1 MTSGGHPE
9 KCFTASIPTFNQ
21 WILAVT
27 VLYFQSVVFFFQY
40 LVASKSDQFICGFQA
55 KI

>member
-1 MTSGGHPE
+1 MNGKTVTSGGHPD

-27 VLYFQSVVFFFQY
+27 VIYFQSVVFFFSV
-40 LVASKSDQFICGFQA
+40 LSCLKV
-55 KI
+55 